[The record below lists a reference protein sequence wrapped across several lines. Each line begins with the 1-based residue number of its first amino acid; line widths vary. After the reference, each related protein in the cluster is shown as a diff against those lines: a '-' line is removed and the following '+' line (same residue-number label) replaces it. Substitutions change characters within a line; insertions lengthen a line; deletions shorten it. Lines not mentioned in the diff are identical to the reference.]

1 MKASSSIQYLEQK
14 EIDKQKWD
22 ACITSA
28 ENGLIYGY
36 ADFLDTMA
44 GDWDAL
50 IMGDYEAVMPL
61 PWRKK
66 YGIRYIYQPAF
77 VAQLGVFGNN
87 TGSDTLHQFLKAIPS
102 SFKFI
107 DLPFNHQN
115 RFEAG
120 DYQTRERVNYVL
132 DLHLPYEEI
141 YSKYRDN
148 IRRNIKK
155 SVGYGCSFSLDV
167 SLDDIIELASM
178 NERGGSQTND
188 FRNFKILAEKL
199 RTDNKALNYGILS
212 NNGQLLASAVFFFSH
227 QRAYY
232 LLVGNHPNGRTL
244 GASHALVDAFIRNH
258 AGRDLLLDFE
268 GSDIRNLAFFYSSF
282 GAVEESYLSLQ
293 WNRLP
298 WYLRWVKG

>member
-1 MKASSSIQYLEQK
+1 MKASSYIQYLDQK
-14 EIDKQKWD
+14 EIDKKKWD
-22 ACITSA
+22 ACITRA
-28 ENGLIYGY
+28 DNGLIYGY

-87 TGSDTLHQFLKAIPS
+87 LDSTILNGFVKAIPS

-115 RFEAG
+115 RFQA
-120 DYQTRERVNYVL
+120 DNYQIRERVNYVL
-132 DLHLPYEEI
+132 DLHRPYDEL
-141 YSKYRDN
+141 YSKYREN

-155 SVGYGCSFSLDV
+155 SEGYGCYLKKDV
-167 SLDDIIELASM
+167 SVEDIISLAAM
-178 NERGGSQTND
+178 NEKGGTESID
-188 FRNFKILAEKL
+188 FRNFKILEEKL
-199 RTDNKALNYGILS
+199 RADNRSLNYGIVS
-212 NNGQLLASAVFFFSH
+212 KQGQLLASAVFFFSH
-227 QRAYY
+227 KRAFY

-244 GASHALVDAFIRNH
+244 GASHALVDAFIRDH
-258 AGRDLLLDFE
+258 AGQDLLLDFE

-282 GAVEESYLSLQ
+282 GAVEETYISLL

-298 WYLRWVKG
+298 WFARWMKQ